1 LVYGEVGGQL
11 LRPFRAVAEDSAADV
26 AAVGGVLPGGSQC
39 AERLGLVLEARTRR
53 NVRDP
58 PVSASG
64 IRAAARGSGPRRLT
78 CLLGHAEGNR

>member
-1 LVYGEVGGQL
+1 M
-11 LRPFRAVAEDSAADV
+11 RR
-26 AAVGGVLPGGSQC
+26 
-39 AERLGLVLEARTRR
+39 EARSCAGSEDAAYD
-53 NVRDP
+53 VRDP

>member
-53 NVRDP
+53 MTCGTRPSV
-58 PVSASG
+58 PVASG
-64 IRAAARGSGPRRLT
+64 RPRAEV
-78 CLLGHAEGNR
+78 GHAG